1 MSEIRSIPPDGFY
14 DRIRDILEATHTGVV
29 RTVNTAQVLS
39 NWLVGRAIVEEEQ
52 QGEHRADYGDNL
64 LKNLAQKLKQEFGK
78 GYSYSN
84 LKFIRQFYL
93 AFPQLLT
100 DAEIGYAVSS
110 QSLLGSELRGCLK
123 SRFC

>member
-1 MSEIRSIPPDGFY
+1 MSIVW
-14 DRIRDILEATHTGVV
+14 LE
-29 RTVNTAQVLS
+29 L
-39 NWLVGRAIVEEEQ
+39 
-52 QGEHRADYGDNL
+52 D
-64 LKNLAQKLKQEFGK
+64 FGK

-110 QSLLGSELRGCLK
+110 QSLIGSELSTPNPDWQPGRLHPNL
-123 SRFC
+123 SWTHYRTLYRR

>member
-78 GYSYSN
+78 GYSYSPTVN
-84 LKFIRQFYL
+84 
-93 AFPQLLT
+93 
-100 DAEIGYAVSS
+100 
-110 QSLLGSELRGCLK
+110 
-123 SRFC
+123 